1 MCKVGDEHPRR
12 RVADASEEGYGEHE
26 PPAFA
31 QGTSQRVGSQH
42 PHAGPQ
48 GEHEGVV
55 LDAAWNPL
63 APEPE
68 CFGSSAESRRDL
80 GLRVITRAHLWPS
93 AQTTNLQ
100 PRSPKPRTAYPPWE
114 LRRRRFS

>member
-1 MCKVGDEHPRR
+1 MREVGDEHPSR
-12 RVADASEEGYGEHE
+12 RVADSSEEGHGEHE

-31 QGTSQRVGSQH
+31 QGTSQRVGAQH
-42 PHAGPQ
+42 PHASPK

-68 CFGSSAESRRDL
+68 ECFGSSGESSNP
-80 GLRVITRAHLWPS
+80 GI
-93 AQTTNLQ
+93 
-100 PRSPKPRTAYPPWE
+100 
-114 LRRRRFS
+114 

>member
-1 MCKVGDEHPRR
+1 MCKVGDEHPSR

-31 QGTSQRVGSQH
+31 QGTSQRVGAQH

-48 GEHEGVV
+48 GQHEEVV

-63 APEPE
+63 APEPK
-68 CFGSSAESRRDL
+68 CFGSSAESSSSLAQWTPDISHARDPNHKSPNPEIL
-80 GLRVITRAHLWPS
+80 KPLSILSGLKSSGYNRV
-93 AQTTNLQ
+93 
-100 PRSPKPRTAYPPWE
+100 
-114 LRRRRFS
+114 